1 MADLTNKEKLNNFLE
16 ISTPATMKKESSIVK
31 KNVDDDYEYARDN
44 IREILEKGKLALD
57 GILQVAQD
65 GDSPRAY
72 EVATNMLKALSEINK
87 DLMDVHVKVSESEK
101 TTIKQTNNAIFVGST
116 LDLQDMINKER
127 SSKKAIIQDNNV

>member
-1 MADLTNKEKLNNFLE
+1 MSDITNKDQLNNFLE
-16 ISTPATMKKESSIVK
+16 ITTPKALKQESSIIK
-31 KNVDDDYEYARDN
+31 KKVEDDYEYARDN
-44 IREILEKGKLALD
+44 IKEILEKGKMALD

-87 DLMDVHVKVSESEK
+87 DLMDVHVKVKDSER